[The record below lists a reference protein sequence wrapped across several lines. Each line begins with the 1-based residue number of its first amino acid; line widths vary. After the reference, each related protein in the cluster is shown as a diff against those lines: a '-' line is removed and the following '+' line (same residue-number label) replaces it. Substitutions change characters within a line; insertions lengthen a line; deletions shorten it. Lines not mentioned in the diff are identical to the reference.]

1 MPMLKA
7 VIFDLDNTLCN
18 TTDVIEDALRS
29 TFVQHL
35 IHFPDKNIDDLIS
48 LNIKIFENL
57 IADPYVPLS
66 SATIRVWFEVF
77 EQLQIKPSLKIILQ
91 IIEHVRNEVNKRV
104 RLIDGVLELMSYLRS
119 KNIKIG
125 VLSNGIFIDQASKLI
140 KLKIDDF
147 VDYLV
152 TSDMCAAD
160 KPDPKIFKYLLNK
173 MSVSPKQTLM
183 IGDELFADIKG
194 GHDIGI
200 RTIYLIDGE
209 SRNVD
214 TKLVKPEYIE
224 SNYRDILRLVIKLTS
239 NQK

>member
-1 MPMLKA
+1 MVKA

-35 IHFPDKNIDDLIS
+35 IYFPDKNIDDLIL
-48 LNIKIFENL
+48 LNIKTFENL

-119 KNIKIG
+119 KDIKIG

-140 KLKIDDF
+140 ELKIDDF

-152 TSDMCAAD
+152 TSDMYAAD

-173 MSVSPKQTLM
+173 MSISPNQTLM
-183 IGDELFADIKG
+183 IGDDLLADIKG

-214 TKLVKPEYIE
+214 TKLVKPDYIE